1 MPTRKDNT
9 NVARIYK
16 EQIVIPAS
24 GATLLKQQARPKVAG
39 RPVSSGAIEI
49 VSPEFDLLTGIRG
62 IANLP
67 KGFLKTNKL
76 PQGENL
82 YYRQLDK
89 SSKGLERAK
98 QVGVIDTKSSGGANF
113 TTSRGTTLRIGKT
126 FDTPFFA
133 KGSLWY
139 NNVDDMDVIV
149 GKDNPLLDWKM
160 ITQHGRVTENTM
172 KAANRRTPFYNGAT
186 NQAPTELFELYR
198 RYPGIGY
205 RNVTYGFPTI
215 PIIGLNTAAEQM
227 KCGGRRKAQLGLG
240 DNNVPTQEEYIAQQI
255 AAKRAAALD
264 KSRNRTSVRVPMIPN
279 PMTEEQWRNYVN
291 NNIRL
296 QEEQLSRIMSRYDQ
310 YKNRYGIRAIQD
322 EQEALDKYLEEKD
335 KGYPKL
341 VPGSNC
347 MYNAGDCYGLNIPGN
362 LTFAAK
368 HKELGF
374 KKAPK
379 GSMEPGDIVQD
390 VSTRKPIHAMIY
402 DSKDSEGNLL
412 FNYARGDTGDDAFD
426 INENYIKQGK
436 YTIPIKD
443 FDVYKYVG
451 TPADSTQ
458 WINEYK
464 QKYGKG
470 MRCGGRRKAQLGL
483 DIREGGIA
491 IPIAPNMYYMD
502 GRSHDNGGIAIGP
515 NNKNGL
521 EVEGGEVVKVG
532 KNDVKVFSSVPFLRG
547 VSPAQLVMGG
557 ANPNTVFEAQ
567 EKFKDRNRINDDG
580 TRYKIG
586 GEKIYT
592 PSKAIQQQI
601 QETGRVTIGGAPT
614 IGGLRTYSYI
624 KGLANVRKYSNA
636 ATNIFRIGKE
646 LIRRGTEKLVDN
658 GKISRNIAQ
667 IPRSI
672 YSQFIG
678 RDGQNLP
685 KTISLINNNME
696 EKRYGGN
703 MIYTINGNVKNGLLS
718 ARPKAKYGLAS
729 KYLKKKNKTTQKPV
743 ETKQK
748 EEHKILDIRNTAGYK
763 VKQIAENPW
772 IKYPVEVASYLLTG
786 ATAKGMQTGTKIV
799 SKTINKIDDILG
811 KPRQEYLSRNVSD
824 KTISY
829 TANSKSSVGNTYKA
843 TSKDLS
849 RAKKEVQNRP
859 TINDLAEARSTVGN
873 IPQHTTISYNPSTR
887 NPVST
892 ISYFN
897 VKNTR
902 LPNIERFGRKQMDAK
917 TSRELDKVYR
927 KAVGNKEPKSGFG
940 RIPQQT
946 TIEYIPKSE
955 SVTAYDASVEF
966 HKRISNMLYDGYVKK
981 YGKKAVDKAMKRE
994 GISKYEYGGRIK
1006 AKDGKFLK
1014 YKNGVFTDPDSGE
1027 EYDVDPEVFKMY
1039 GNTKESGVIPT
1050 DDYTKGTFDNARPQ
1064 YYAEKRFPI
1073 AGSQSIA
1080 EKAGLARSGWSY
1092 ADSPTFDYVPKINIS
1107 VPTNRV
1113 KVVGDN
1119 AKKSTSST
1127 PRRGESKSTVTT
1139 KTKTEPAYIN
1149 YTPNEVSLA
1158 VKADDPTSRTLAKVN
1173 TSSTGGGTQ
1182 SKDGRWIGQ
1191 YKPVTTGDWI
1201 GLAANGL
1208 GSISSYL
1215 LTKSGIDKMPDPIK
1229 PIMAS
1234 AAKLKTRYNVEPQLT
1249 NVREAELT
1257 NRASVRRNTQS
1268 SNTSLTREQRLMNE
1282 ARNASNTLYG
1292 QKENIETQ
1300 LINQDRL
1307 NRQSVMRDNVRAYN
1321 DYLNRL
1327 TATRQGQNQLRI
1339 SNVNNLISGLT
1350 GNVNNILSTIESR
1363 RTTNN
1368 TIRAIAAANPNVDAR
1383 LIGGF
1388 DYYIDPVTKKMYNK
1402 NQQYV
1407 RTING

>member
-9 NVARIYK
+9 NVAPIHR
-16 EQIVIPAS
+16 EQVFIPAS
-24 GATLLKQQARPKVAG
+24 GAVKFMQEFRKRNPRGGNL
-39 RPVSSGAIEI
+39 EI
-49 VSPEFDLLTGIRG
+49 VSPEFDLLTGVRS

-160 ITQHGRVTENTM
+160 ITQHGRVTENAI

-205 RNVTYGFPTI
+205 RNVTHGFPTI
-215 PIIGLNTAAEQM
+215 PITGLNTAAEQM
-227 KCGGRRKAQLGLG
+227 K
-240 DNNVPTQEEYIAQQI
+240 
-255 AAKRAAALD
+255 
-264 KSRNRTSVRVPMIPN
+264 
-279 PMTEEQWRNYVN
+279 
-291 NNIRL
+291 
-296 QEEQLSRIMSRYDQ
+296 
-310 YKNRYGIRAIQD
+310 
-322 EQEALDKYLEEKD
+322 
-335 KGYPKL
+335 
-341 VPGSNC
+341 
-347 MYNAGDCYGLNIPGN
+347 
-362 LTFAAK
+362 
-368 HKELGF
+368 
-374 KKAPK
+374 
-379 GSMEPGDIVQD
+379 
-390 VSTRKPIHAMIY
+390 
-402 DSKDSEGNLL
+402 
-412 FNYARGDTGDDAFD
+412 
-426 INENYIKQGK
+426 
-436 YTIPIKD
+436 
-443 FDVYKYVG
+443 
-451 TPADSTQ
+451 
-458 WINEYK
+458 
-464 QKYGKG
+464 
-470 MRCGGRRKAQLGL
+470 CGGRRKAQLGL

-491 IPIAPNMYYMD
+491 IPIAPNMYYMK
-502 GRSHDNGGIAIGP
+502 GRSHDDGGIGIGP

-521 EVEGGEVVKVG
+521 EVEGGEIVKVG
-532 KNDVKVFSSVPFLRG
+532 KNDVKVFSSVPLLRG

-557 ANPNTVFEAQ
+557 ANPNKVFKAQ
-567 EKFKDRNRINDDG
+567 EEFKDRNRINDDG
-580 TRYKIG
+580 TRYEIG
-586 GEKIYT
+586 GEKKSNSAIRTEEDKKVSARNRAIYSAVDAT
-592 PSKAIQQQI
+592 ADYPTWWQAIGLGIGSNLKTMINPDSMNYAVTDSVADAAWRKRLGLSYDDKFLIPNKDGSVRLPKNVELEIPADTTMLKKRIAANEKFANQTNIVGEDWQIVQAMMKKDKEALDSLRHTYKTGEPVVVNEYAHNNRKLSKNGELMDNAINYKSPLNVMRNYTI
-601 QETGRVTIGGAPT
+601 QYDAKNKRINYWD
-614 IGGLRTYSYI
+614 TYDFNEFDWGVPGKSFEI
-624 KGLANVRKYSNA
+624 KGS
-636 ATNIFRIGKE
+636 
-646 LIRRGTEKLVDN
+646 
-658 GKISRNIAQ
+658 
-667 IPRSI
+667 IPLKK
-672 YSQFIG
+672 F
-678 RDGQNLP
+678 
-685 KTISLINNNME
+685 
-696 EKRYGGN
+696 GGN

-718 ARPKAKYGLAS
+718 TRPKAKYGLAS

-748 EEHKILDIRNTAGYK
+748 EEPKILDIRNTAGYK

-786 ATAKGMQTGTKIV
+786 ATAKGMQTGAKVTNKV
-799 SKTINKIDDILG
+799 VNKIDDILS

-824 KTISY
+824 KTIKVG
-829 TANSKSSVGNTYKA
+829 TIENPIRPKDSSRVTKVYK
-843 TSKDLS
+843 
-849 RAKKEVQNRP
+849 P
-859 TINDLAEARSTVGN
+859 TINEISQARQAARAKPEPKIKS
-873 IPQHTTISYNPSTR
+873 IDKIY
-887 NPVST
+887 
-892 ISYFN
+892 
-897 VKNTR
+897 
-902 LPNIERFGRKQMDAK
+902 KQ
-917 TSRELDKVYR
+917 VI
-927 KAVGNKEPKSGFG
+927 GNKEPRSIVGNV
-940 RIPQQT
+940 PQWT
-946 TIEYIPKSE
+946 EISYSPTNRTI
-955 SVTAYDASVEF
+955 TAYDASVEF

-981 YGKKAVDKAMKRE
+981 YGKKAVDKVMKRE

-1014 YKNGVFTDPDSGE
+1014 YKNGVFTDPDSGK

-1107 VPTNRV
+1107 VPTNYV
-1113 KVVGDN
+1113 KVIGDN

-1127 PRRGESKSTVTT
+1127 PRRGESKSVVTT
-1139 KTKTEPAYIN
+1139 KSKTEPAYIN
-1149 YTPNEVSLA
+1149 YKPNKVNLT

-1173 TSSTGGGTQ
+1173 TSSTGSGKQ
-1182 SKDGRWIGQ
+1182 SSSDGRWIGQ
-1191 YKPVTTGDWI
+1191 YKPITTGDWI

-1208 GSISSYL
+1208 GSIGSYL
-1215 LTKSGIDKMPDPIK
+1215 LTKSGINKMPDPIK
-1229 PIMAS
+1229 PIMAP
-1234 AAKLKTRYNVEPQLT
+1234 AAKLKTRYNIEPQLT
-1249 NVREAELT
+1249 ETREAELT
-1257 NRASVRRNTQS
+1257 NRVGVRRNTQS
-1268 SNTSLTREQRLMNE
+1268 SNTSLAREQRLMNE

-1292 QKENIETQ
+1292 QKEKNETQ

-1307 NRQSVMRDNVRAYN
+1307 NRQSVIRDNVRTYN
-1321 DYLNRL
+1321 DYITRLGANRQ
-1327 TATRQGQNQLRI
+1327 AQSQLRI

-1350 GNVNNILSTIESR
+1350 GSVNNILGTIESR
-1363 RTTNN
+1363 RATNN